1 MANFKA
7 FLLLG
12 LVLAHVVLVISSEV
26 SARELE
32 ETEAANGEQ
41 LDRHGHGHGHE
52 HRHLHRHDHEHHGK
66 PGHGHPGHGAVG
78 GGA

>member
-1 MANFKA
+1 MANSKA

-12 LVLAHVVLVISSEV
+12 LILAHALLLISSEV

-32 ETEAANGEQ
+32 ETEGANGEQ
-41 LDRHGHGHGHE
+41 LDRHGHDHRHE
-52 HRHLHRHDHEHHGK
+52 HRHRHDHEHHGK
-66 PGHGHPGHGAVG
+66 PGHGHPGHGAPG